1 MRQCFIACGL
11 LLATAFLIHLGSR
24 QDALAQSTPS
34 TSKAVPLTPAVKA
47 APPTKVVVGPD
58 GKPMVIEGE
67 GAPGAPAEA
76 KVAEKP
82 KESERL
88 KKLKTISFDRRP
100 SAQLKAWA
108 PEAKKDDNK
117 AAPPKDPKE
126 AELDAELKTFRKIV
140 TLGEWTKVKEYLGT
154 LPDEE
159 AIVAY
164 KQLTNSMMRNPMMM
178 QNSGGDDENQPRMM
192 GGNPNMMRFAEKNLL
207 TIDDFLGIAAAAP
220 KASNPKFFDGRAT
233 LMGTPM
239 IVALAPAGI
248 GKPQLQEFTSLL
260 SITMEGGTLP
270 EVVVARLKAEV
281 AKPNPVF
288 DKRQVAK
295 MFING
300 SLSSYAGDFMPTL
313 DQAKKDNDFEAL
325 NLLSQYYLAL
335 QDREEKSGNLERA
348 WGAVQSVLAVPDSPR
363 EQQEEALMRAV
374 QLAPRVTEKLGQ
386 AWLAESFTQKP
397 ERGMNIIATV
407 GTLVSTGI
415 TSRPFQTDDRVNS
428 LKLMKTAVEGL
439 LEASP
444 AKAKEWQPTL
454 TALAVAWLKE
464 AEFSQQYDRSSG
476 SGPRLRRDVYG
487 NIFYSSSDDDDD
499 GMSRMMMMQQQQ
511 GMPRPVSVGDVLR
524 ARPNDKWVML
534 VSDSVRPRLAD
545 VLARMHLKVGEEDKA
560 FPLIEEIAKNQK
572 NEAKELVKEFIRVWT
587 KNHDPNA
594 RRNENR
600 YSWFFFSYETRSE
613 SIPLTRSKQE
623 RNLEELAGWLKRIR
637 ALPIPPLDDTAIVKA
652 FTTCHSSAEV
662 YKTESIEKVFGP
674 ISQMQPK
681 TIAGF
686 AEQMRTNLVG
696 LWRDDRQ
703 QQSKKTNRKKKDLEA
718 EILRGYSVAQSV
730 VSDGLKKFPNHFAL
744 LSVQASLL
752 HDELNYSSDLAK
764 TTEFSKKRDI
774 AFDIYAK
781 AAAEYGK
788 VVKTIPDDE
797 QSNEIFDSWFAAS
810 LGAVDLGMITEERQP
825 DLRQAERI
833 KKALLA
839 LPTPTNTK
847 HFDRFANDLFT
858 RLSGAKPHVKFRYL
872 KSGFEIVGD
881 HKQAVEA
888 KKLFDYYKDLVT
900 EIQLD
905 AIPDGPTD
913 IGHTKPFG
921 IFVNIRHTRD
931 IERESG
937 GFSRYLQNQNSM
949 SYSYNYGR
957 PTTDYR
963 DRFEKA
969 AKEALKEN
977 FEVLS
982 VTFQTDKVTS
992 RATQEYGWRYTPY
1005 AYILLKPRGPQV
1017 DRIPELHLDLD
1028 FLDTSGFVVM
1038 PVNSKTIPINCRE
1051 PKGPARPVKD
1061 LEVIQTLDER
1071 QASKGEL
1078 GLEVKAQAIGL
1089 IPDFEDLGK
1098 FAPEGFEIDKIEDSG
1113 NAVKKFD
1120 EDATENSIVCERV
1133 WNIKLKGK
1141 SGLAE
1146 LPKTF
1151 SFADI
1156 ELPTKE
1162 KSFQRYEDANLT
1174 RVEQLVSLEKSYGKK
1189 SNLPYILAGVIALGA
1204 LFLAGLV
1211 LALVLMRKPAPV
1223 KESAIPKDVNAF
1235 TLLQFLESLDKQ
1247 DKIPE
1252 RDRADWQADL
1262 TTIEAHYFGD
1272 TTTTP
1277 PDLAGLA
1284 RKWAKYA

>member
-1 MRQCFIACGL
+1 MRQWFIACGL
-11 LLATAFLIHLGSR
+11 FAATAFLTQLGSTR
-24 QDALAQSTPS
+24 PALAQSTPA
-34 TSKAVPLTPAVKA
+34 TKVVAVPLTKA
-47 APPTKVVVGPD
+47 AGGPVRVVVGPD
-58 GKPMVIEGE
+58 GKPMVVESD
-67 GAPGAPAEA
+67 APPSATPEA
-76 KVAEKP
+76 KQAEKP

-108 PEAKKDDNK
+108 PEPKKDDAK
-117 AAPPKDPKE
+117 ASPPKDPKE
-126 AELDAELKTFRKIV
+126 AELEAELKTFRRIV
-140 TLGEWTKVKEYLGT
+140 TLGEWPKVKAYLGT

-164 KQLTNSMMRNPMMM
+164 KQLMTSMMRNPMMM
-178 QNSGGDDENQPRMM
+178 QNSGGDDDNQPRMM
-192 GGNPNMMRFAEKNLL
+192 GNPNMMRFAEKNLL
-207 TIDDFLGIAAAAP
+207 TIDDFLGIADAAP
-220 KASNPKFFDGRAT
+220 KASNPKFFDGRAS
-233 LMGTPM
+233 LIGTAT
-239 IVALAPAGI
+239 IVALAPTGI
-248 GKPQLQEFTSLL
+248 GKQQLSEFSSLL

-281 AKPNPVF
+281 AKPDPIFN
-288 DKRQVAK
+288 KRQVAK

-313 DQAKKDNDFEAL
+313 DQAKKENDFEAL

-335 QDREEKSGNLERA
+335 QDREERSGNLERA

-374 QLAPRVTEKLGQ
+374 QLAPRVTDKLGQ

-407 GTLVSTGI
+407 GSLVSTGM
-415 TSRPFQTDDRVNS
+415 TSRPFQTDDRLNS

-464 AEFSQQYDRSSG
+464 AEFSQTYDRSSG

-487 NIFYSSSDDDDD
+487 NIFYSSSSDDDDD

-511 GMPRPVSVGDVLR
+511 GMPRPISVGDVLR

-534 VSDSVRPRLAD
+534 VSDSIRPKLAD

-587 KNHDPNA
+587 RNHDPNA

-600 YSWFFFSYETRSE
+600 YSWFFFAYETRSE

-623 RNLEELAGWLKRIR
+623 RNLEELAGWLKRIK

-696 LWRDDRQ
+696 MWRDDREQ
-703 QQSKKTNRKKKDLEA
+703 QNKKTNRKKKDLEA
-718 EILRGYSVAQSV
+718 EILRGYAVAQSV
-730 VSDGLKKFPNHFAL
+730 ISDGLKKFPNHYAL
-744 LSVQASLL
+744 LTVQASLM

-764 TTEFSKKRDI
+764 TTEFSKKRDM
-774 AFDIYAK
+774 AFDIYAQ

-788 VVKTIPDDE
+788 VVKTIPEDE
-797 QSNEIFDSWFAAS
+797 QSNDIFNSWFAAS

-833 KKALLA
+833 KKALLG
-839 LPTPTNTK
+839 LPAPTNTK

-905 AIPDGPTD
+905 AIPDGSTD

-921 IFVNIRHTRD
+921 LFVNIRHTRD

-982 VTFQTDKVTS
+982 VTFQSDKVTS

-1017 DRIPELHLDLD
+1017 DRIPELHIDLD

-1038 PVNSKTIPINCRE
+1038 PVNSKTIPINCRD

-1071 QASKGEL
+1071 QANKGEL

-1098 FAPEGFEIDKIEDSG
+1098 FAPEGFEINKIEDSG
-1113 NAVKKFD
+1113 TSVKKFD
-1120 EDATENSIVCERV
+1120 EDATDNAIVCERV
-1133 WNIKLKGK
+1133 WTIKLKGK
-1141 SGLAE
+1141 SGLDE

-1151 SFADI
+1151 TFADI

-1162 KSFQRYEDANLT
+1162 KSYQRYEDANLT
-1174 RVEQLVSLEKSYGKK
+1174 RVEPLVSLEKRYGKK
-1189 SNLPYILAGVIALGA
+1189 SNLPYIFGA
-1204 LFLAGLV
+1204 LIAVSAVFLAVLV
-1211 LALVLMRKPAPV
+1211 LALVLLRKPAPV

-1235 TLLQFLESLDKQ
+1235 TLLQFLESLNQ
-1247 DKIPE
+1247 QCKIPE

-1272 TTTTP
+1272 TTTSA
-1277 PDLAGLA
+1277 PDLTALA
-1284 RKWAKYA
+1284 QKWSKYA